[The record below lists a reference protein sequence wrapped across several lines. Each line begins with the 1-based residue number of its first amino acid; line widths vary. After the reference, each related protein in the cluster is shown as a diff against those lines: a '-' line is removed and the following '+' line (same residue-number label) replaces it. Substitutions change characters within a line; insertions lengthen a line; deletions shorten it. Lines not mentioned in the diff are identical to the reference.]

1 MSVFGFSTEPS
12 SGGDFLPIVKYD
24 ARAGRIFRVD
34 RTNDGSG
41 WTTDSVDITSN
52 FKALADFENIETG
65 WINFAT
71 GGAPDFR
78 MVKIGDSLPPKPS
91 ENHKNGI
98 RFLVKLARECGGDKP
113 IRELAGVAK
122 VFLAGIEQIYVAY
135 QEGKAANPGKLPV
148 IVMDGSS
155 PVKSGSGEK
164 QSTNYQPKFRI
175 SGWAPRGDLTY
186 QPKAAAPAAAPS
198 ATPPS
203 TGSTVAS
210 PPMQT
215 PAEHELVNDFG

>member
-24 ARAGRIFRVD
+24 ARAGRMFRVD
-34 RTNDGSG
+34 RTNDGTG
-41 WTTDSVDITSN
+41 WSTDAVDITSN

-78 MVKIGDSLPPKPS
+78 MVKIGDPLPPRPS

-98 RFLVKLARECGGDKP
+98 RFLVKLTQECGGEKR
-113 IRELAGVAK
+113 IREIAGVAK
-122 VFLAGIEQIYVAY
+122 VFLAGIEQVYVAY

-148 IVMDGSS
+148 LVMDGSS
-155 PVKSGSGEK
+155 PVKSGTGDK
-164 QSTNYQPKFRI
+164 QSTNYQPRFRI
-175 SGWAPRGDLTY
+175 SAWAARGDLAY
-186 QPKAAAPAAAPS
+186 QPKAAAPAAAP
-198 ATPPS
+198 AVTPPS

-210 PPMQT
+210 PPLQ
-215 PAEHELVNDFG
+215 PAEPELVDDFG